1 MIMFEVILLALM
13 GSNNA
18 AREVAGERKI
28 MEKEKFGGVRPV
40 SYLLSKLAFLTCL
53 ILAQSLWMA
62 MFVEF
67 FWQFSGSFI
76 SHISFLIL
84 VNALINSVKLID
96 HLFILTK
103 GGPNDASKL
112 ILYYIWEMAFAFF
125 DAPQAA
131 AMTILILLV
140 LGVVAGVK
148 FTILDKRTYYQ

>member
-84 VNALINSVKLID
+84 VNALIAIMGDTYDRVSETRLERGQLQRLALLLEMLSLI
-96 HLFILTK
+96 HI
-103 GGPNDASKL
+103 
-112 ILYYIWEMAFAFF
+112 
-125 DAPQAA
+125 
-131 AMTILILLV
+131 
-140 LGVVAGVK
+140 
-148 FTILDKRTYYQ
+148 